1 VSVAQLFADPVM
13 ALAALVV
20 LLLVG
25 ALIWAGSRRPYV
37 REVERLRD
45 DLHDLLGSGEQAER
59 IPVNGRLSAF
69 VDITASMNRLLD
81 RRDEAARVAA
91 QLETPRADE
100 RGELF
105 DALADT
111 LPEAALIHA
120 QTILYANRAAGEL
133 FGVEPDTL
141 IGKPITDLL
150 RPAYRA
156 GMRKHV
162 GAGAE
167 GSEPLPPFE
176 VQLISNDDQ
185 GLWAELHSRR
195 LTFGGEPALLTVAR
209 DITHRKSLET
219 SLGRGKLQA
228 RITLESIGEGVI
240 TTDRNGLID
249 YMNEAAEQLI
259 GGPRSGGV
267 GKQLLDLIS
276 LVDEIDR
283 SSLGD
288 PVAKCLSERRRVN
301 LGRRAFLLS
310 KQAEREFST
319 ELTASPIRGPDGQV
333 AGCVII
339 FHDVS
344 ELRGLARE
352 MSYQASHDALT
363 GLVNRAE
370 FERRLETALDAARG
384 EGVGHVVCYLDLDR
398 FKLVNDT
405 GGHIAGDN
413 LLREIAALLK
423 QRVRDSDT
431 VARVGGDEFAMLLAG
446 CPLDKARQIADDVV
460 RAVASHPFAWQDRV
474 FDIGVSLGLVE
485 VGKDSGSA
493 EGVLSAADSACYIAK
508 QQGRG
513 RVHVYSTRDE
523 IMARERG
530 EIQWLQRLQRAL
542 KENGFELYVQPIV
555 AMGGRNRSGP
565 AAEVLLRM
573 RDESGSSILPVH
585 FLPSAERYQLMSHI
599 DRWVV
604 QTTLSAI
611 AGGAPHLPAGRTCN
625 INLSAQTLGDDDFL
639 EFVVEV
645 LDHTGVSPD
654 RICFEVRESAVV
666 SQLDQAQRF
675 INVLHGIG
683 CRFALDNFGS
693 GIGSFANLKHLSLD
707 YLKIDGTYTRN
718 LETDGV
724 NREMVAAMVKLARTL
739 DFQVVAEQV
748 EDQTSFEALRELGV
762 DFAQG
767 YAVERP
773 RPLHAVH

>member
-1 VSVAQLFADPVM
+1 MQFFADPII

-20 LLLVG
+20 LALVI
-25 ALIWAGSRRPYV
+25 ALVWAGSRRPYI
-37 REVERLRD
+37 REVERLRE
-45 DLHDLLGSGEQAER
+45 DLHDLLARGEQAAR
-59 IPVNGRLSAF
+59 IAVNGRLSPF

-81 RRDEAARVAA
+81 RSDEAARVA
-91 QLETPRADE
+91 EHIADSPGDG
-100 RGELF
+100 RGALF

-111 LPEAALIHA
+111 LPEVALIHTD
-120 QTILYANRAAGEL
+120 TILYANRAAGEL
-133 FGVEPDTL
+133 FGVAADTL
-141 IGKPITDLL
+141 LGKPITDLL

-162 GAGAE
+162 TAGTE
-167 GSEPLPPFE
+167 GDETPAPFE
-176 VQLISNDDQ
+176 VQLISNDEH
-185 GLWAELHSRR
+185 GMWAELHSRR
-195 LTFGGEPALLTVAR
+195 LMYGGEPALLTVAR

-240 TTDRNGLID
+240 TTDRNGAID
-249 YMNEAAEQLI
+249 YMNEAAEQLVGCTRSAGI
-259 GGPRSGGV
+259 GKR
-267 GKQLLDLIS
+267 LLDLIS

-333 AGCVII
+333 AGCVVI

-370 FERRLETALDAARG
+370 FERRLETALDSARG

-398 FKLVNDT
+398 FKIVNDT

-413 LLREIAALLK
+413 LLREIGALLK

-460 RAVASHPFAWQDRV
+460 QAVAGHQFAWQDRV
-474 FDIGVSLGLVE
+474 FDVGVSVGLVE

-493 EGVLSAADSACYIAK
+493 ESVLSAADSACYIAK

-513 RVHVYSTRDE
+513 RTHVYSTRDE

-573 RDESGSSILPVH
+573 RDEQGGMILPVH
-585 FLPSAERYQLMSHI
+585 FLASAERYQLMSHI

-639 EFVVEV
+639 EFVVDV
-645 LDHTGVSPD
+645 LDHTGVSPE

-693 GIGSFANLKHLSLD
+693 GIGSFANLKNLSLD

-748 EDQTSFEALRELGV
+748 EDQTAFEALRELGV
-762 DFAQG
+762 DFVQG
-767 YAVERP
+767 YAVEKP
-773 RPLHAVH
+773 RPLQAVH

>member
-1 VSVAQLFADPVM
+1 MMQFLADPIM
-13 ALAALVV
+13 AFAALVV

-25 ALIWAGSRRPYV
+25 ALVWAGSRRPYV
-37 REVERLRD
+37 REVERLRE
-45 DLHDLLGSGEQAER
+45 DLHDMLASGERAER

-69 VDITASMNRLLD
+69 VDIAASMNRLLD
-81 RRDEAARVAA
+81 RDDDAARVAA
-91 QLETPRADE
+91 QIEQPDANE
-100 RGELF
+100 RNELF
-105 DALADT
+105 DVLADT
-111 LPEAALIHA
+111 LPEVALIHTS
-120 QTILYANRAAGEL
+120 TILYANRAAGEL
-133 FGVEPDTL
+133 FGVAPETL
-141 IGKPITDLL
+141 VGKPITDLL

-156 GMRKHV
+156 VMRKHV
-162 GAGAE
+162 AADAGD
-167 GSEPLPPFE
+167 PLTPFE
-176 VQLISNDDQ
+176 VQLISNDEQ

-195 LTFGGEPALLTVAR
+195 LTFGGEPALLTFAR

-240 TTDRNGLID
+240 TTDRNGTID

-259 GGPRSGGV
+259 GGTRSAGL
-267 GKQLLDLIS
+267 GKRLLDLLS

-310 KQAEREFST
+310 KQGEREFST

-333 AGCVII
+333 AGCVVI

-363 GLVNRAE
+363 GLVNRTE
-370 FERRLETALDAARG
+370 FERRLETALNSARG

-446 CPLDKARQIADDVV
+446 CPLDKARQIAEDVCQS
-460 RAVASHPFAWQDRV
+460 VAGHQFAWQDRV
-474 FDIGVSLGLVE
+474 FDVGVSVGLVE

-493 EGVLSAADSACYIAK
+493 ESVLSAADSACYMAK

-513 RVHVYSTRDE
+513 RTHVYSTRDE
-523 IMARERG
+523 VTARERG

-573 RDESGSSILPVH
+573 RDEAGGTILPVH
-585 FLPSAERYQLMSHI
+585 FLASAERYQLMSHI

-639 EFVVEV
+639 EFVVDV

-693 GIGSFANLKHLSLD
+693 GIGSFANLKNLSLD

-748 EDQTSFEALRELGV
+748 EDQSSFEALRALGV
-762 DFAQG
+762 DFVQG
-767 YAVERP
+767 YVIEKP
-773 RPLHAVH
+773 RPLQAVH

>member
-1 VSVAQLFADPVM
+1 MTQLLADPIM

-20 LLLVG
+20 LLLGG
-25 ALIWAGSRRPYV
+25 ALVWAGSRRSYV
-37 REVERLRD
+37 KEVERLRD
-45 DLHDLLGSGEQAER
+45 DLHNLLASGEAER

-69 VDITASMNRLLD
+69 VDIAASMNRLLD
-81 RRDEAARVAA
+81 RNDEAARVAA
-91 QLETPRADE
+91 QIEDPPAAE

-105 DALADT
+105 DTLADT

-133 FGVEPDTL
+133 FGVAPDTL

-162 GAGAE
+162 GSGTE
-167 GSEPLPPFE
+167 GSESLPPFE
-176 VQLISNDDQ
+176 VQLISSDDQ
-185 GLWAELHSRR
+185 GLWAELHSRS
-195 LTFGGEPALLTVAR
+195 LTFGGEPALMTVAR

-240 TTDRNGLID
+240 TTDRTGLID

-259 GGPRSGGV
+259 GGPRSAGI

-333 AGCVII
+333 AGCVVI

-370 FERRLETALDAARG
+370 FERRLGTALDSARG

-413 LLREIAALLK
+413 LLREIGALLK

-446 CPLDKARQIADDVV
+446 CPLDKAQQIADDVV
-460 RAVASHPFAWQDRV
+460 QAVAGHQFAWQDRV

-485 VGKDSGSA
+485 VGKESGSA
-493 EGVLSAADSACYIAK
+493 ESVLGAADSACYIAK

-523 IMARERG
+523 VKARERG

-573 RDESGSSILPVH
+573 RDESGGVDPARALPRFGRALSAHVAHRPLGRADDVVGHCRRRAAPARRPHLQHQSVGADARRRRLPRVRRRRARPHGRQPRPHLLRGARVGRREPARPGAALHQRAARHRLPVR
-585 FLPSAERYQLMSHI
+585 ARQLRQRHWARS
-599 DRWVV
+599 
-604 QTTLSAI
+604 
-611 AGGAPHLPAGRTCN
+611 RT
-625 INLSAQTLGDDDFL
+625 
-639 EFVVEV
+639 
-645 LDHTGVSPD
+645 
-654 RICFEVRESAVV
+654 
-666 SQLDQAQRF
+666 
-675 INVLHGIG
+675 
-683 CRFALDNFGS
+683 
-693 GIGSFANLKHLSLD
+693 
-707 YLKIDGTYTRN
+707 
-718 LETDGV
+718 
-724 NREMVAAMVKLARTL
+724 
-739 DFQVVAEQV
+739 
-748 EDQTSFEALRELGV
+748 
-762 DFAQG
+762 
-767 YAVERP
+767 
-773 RPLHAVH
+773 

>member
-1 VSVAQLFADPVM
+1 MTQLLADPIM
-13 ALAALVV
+13 LLAALVV
-20 LLLVG
+20 VLLVC

-45 DLHDLLGSGEQAER
+45 DLHNLLASGEAER
-59 IPVNGRLSAF
+59 MPVNGRLSAF

-81 RRDEAARVAA
+81 RSDEVARVAA
-91 QLETPRADE
+91 QVADRPASD

-105 DALADT
+105 DVLADT
-111 LPEAALIHA
+111 LPEAALIHT

-133 FGVEPDTL
+133 FGVDPDTL

-162 GAGAE
+162 GPDAE
-167 GSEPLPPFE
+167 STESLVPFE
-176 VQLISNDDQ
+176 VQLISHDEQ
-185 GLWAELHSRR
+185 GIWAELYSRR

-240 TTDRNGLID
+240 TTDRNGTID

-259 GGPRSGGV
+259 GGARSAGI
-267 GKQLLDLIS
+267 GKRLLDLIS

-283 SSLGD
+283 STLGD

-310 KQAEREFST
+310 KQSEREFST

-333 AGCVII
+333 AGCVVI

-370 FERRLETALDAARG
+370 FERRLETALDSARG

-413 LLREIAALLK
+413 LLREIGALLK

-446 CPLDKARQIADDVV
+446 CPLDKAQQIAEDVV
-460 RAVASHPFAWQDRV
+460 QAVAGHQFAWQDRT
-474 FDIGVSLGLVE
+474 FDIGVSVGLVE

-493 EGVLSAADSACYIAK
+493 ESVLGAADSACYIAK
-508 QQGRG
+508 QRGRG
-513 RVHVYSTRDE
+513 RTHVYSTRDE
-523 IMARERG
+523 VMARERG

-542 KENGFELYVQPIV
+542 KENGFELYVQAIV

-573 RDESGSSILPVH
+573 RDEGGSSILPVH
-585 FLPSAERYQLMSHI
+585 FLASAERYQLMSHI

-604 QTTLSAI
+604 QTTLTAI

-639 EFVVEV
+639 EFVVDV

-675 INVLHGIG
+675 IAVLHGIG

-693 GIGSFANLKHLSLD
+693 GIGSFANLKNLSLD
-707 YLKIDGTYTRN
+707 FLKIDGTYTRN
-718 LETDGV
+718 LETDSV

-739 DFQVVAEQV
+739 DFLVVAEQV
-748 EDQTSFEALRELGV
+748 EDQTSFEALRDLGV
-762 DFAQG
+762 DFVQG
-767 YAVERP
+767 YAVEKP

>member
-1 VSVAQLFADPVM
+1 VTELFTDPIM
-13 ALAALVV
+13 AFAAVVVV
-20 LLLVG
+20 LLLL
-25 ALIWAGSRRPYV
+25 ALVWAASRRPYV
-37 REVERLRD
+37 REVERLRE
-45 DLHDLLGSGEQAER
+45 DLHGLLASGERAER
-59 IPVNGRLSAF
+59 IAVNGRLSAF
-69 VDITASMNRLLD
+69 VDISASMNRLLD
-81 RRDEAARVAA
+81 RSDEAARAELAA
-91 QLETPRADE
+91 MPAPPPAPDDRNP
-100 RGELF
+100 LF
-105 DALADT
+105 DALAVT
-111 LPEAALIHA
+111 LPEVALIHTS
-120 QTILYANRAAGEL
+120 TILYANRAAGEL
-133 FGVEPDTL
+133 FGVDAETL
-141 IGKPITDLL
+141 VGKPITDLL

-156 GMRKHV
+156 LMRKHV
-162 GAGAE
+162 GVGADE
-167 GSEPLPPFE
+167 SLVPFE

-185 GLWAELHSRR
+185 GIWAELHSKRI
-195 LTFGGEPALLTVAR
+195 TFGGEPAFLTVAR

-228 RITLESIGEGVI
+228 RITLESIGEGVF
-240 TTDRNGLID
+240 TTDRNGTID

-259 GGPRSGGV
+259 GGTRSAGI
-267 GKQLLDLIS
+267 GKQLLDLLS

-283 SSLGD
+283 STLGD
-288 PVAKCLSERRRVN
+288 PVAKCLNERRRVN

-310 KQAEREFST
+310 KQSERQFST
-319 ELTASPIRGPDGQV
+319 ELTASPIRGPEGQV
-333 AGCVII
+333 AGCVVI

-370 FERRLETALDAARG
+370 FERRLDAALDSARG
-384 EGVGHVVCYLDLDR
+384 EGIGHVVCYLDLDR
-398 FKLVNDT
+398 FKIVNDT

-413 LLREIAALLK
+413 LLREVGALLK
-423 QRVRDSDT
+423 QRLRDSDT

-446 CPLDKARQIADDVV
+446 CPLDKAQQIAADVC
-460 RAVASHPFAWQDRV
+460 RAVAGHPFTWQDRT
-474 FDIGVSLGLVE
+474 FDVGVSVGLVE

-493 EGVLSAADSACYIAK
+493 ESVLSAADSACYVAK

-513 RVHVYSTRDE
+513 RTHVYSARDE
-523 IMARERG
+523 VTARQRG

-555 AMGGRNRSGP
+555 AIGGRNRAGP

-573 RDESGSSILPVH
+573 RGDEGEIILPVH
-585 FLPSAERYQLMSHI
+585 FMASAERYQLMSHI

-604 QTTLSAI
+604 QTALAAI
-611 AGGAPHLPAGRTCN
+611 AGGAPHLPVGRTCN

-639 EFVVEV
+639 EFIVGV
-645 LDHTGVSPD
+645 LDHTGVSPE

-693 GIGSFANLKHLSLD
+693 GIGSFANLKNLSLD

-718 LETDGV
+718 LETDSV
-724 NREMVAAMVKLARTL
+724 NREMISAMVKLARTL
-739 DFQVVAEQV
+739 DFLVVAEQV
-748 EDQTSFEALRELGV
+748 EDQMSFEMLRDLGV
-762 DFAQG
+762 DFVQG
-767 YAVERP
+767 YAVDKP
-773 RPLHAVH
+773 RPLQAVH

>member
-1 VSVAQLFADPVM
+1 MTELLADPIM

-20 LLLVG
+20 LLLLG
-25 ALIWAGSRRPYV
+25 ALVWAGSRRPYV

-45 DLHDLLGSGEQAER
+45 ELHNLLASGEPAQR
-59 IPVNGRLSAF
+59 IPVNGRLSPF
-69 VDITASMNRLLD
+69 VDIAASMNRLLD
-81 RRDEAARVAA
+81 RGDEAARIAA
-91 QLETPRADE
+91 EAVEPSVDD
-100 RGELF
+100 RGALF
-105 DALADT
+105 DSLAET
-111 LPEAALIHA
+111 LPDVALIHT

-133 FGVEPDTL
+133 FGVGPETL
-141 IGKPITDLL
+141 VGKPITDLL

-156 GMRKHV
+156 VMRKHV
-162 GAGAE
+162 AAAAE
-167 GSEPLPPFE
+167 TNDELPPFE
-176 VQLISNDDQ
+176 AQLISNDDQ
-185 GLWAELHSRR
+185 GLWAELYSRR
-195 LTFGGEPALLTVAR
+195 VTFGGEPALLTVAR

-240 TTDRNGLID
+240 TTDRNGTID

-259 GGPRSGGV
+259 GGTRSAGL
-267 GKQLLDLIS
+267 GKRLLDLIS
-276 LVDEIDR
+276 LVDEVDR

-288 PVAKCLSERRRVN
+288 PVARCLSERRRVN

-333 AGCVII
+333 AGCVVI

-370 FERRLETALDAARG
+370 FERRLEAALDSARG

-413 LLREIAALLK
+413 LLREIGALLK

-446 CPLDKARQIADDVV
+446 CPLDKAQQIAEDVV
-460 RAVASHPFAWQDRV
+460 QSVAAHHFAWQDRV
-474 FDIGVSLGLVE
+474 FDIGVSIGLVE

-493 EGVLSAADSACYIAK
+493 ESVLSAADSACYVAK
-508 QQGRG
+508 QRGRG
-513 RVHVYSTRDE
+513 RTHVYSTRDE
-523 IMARERG
+523 VMARERG

-542 KENGFELYVQPIV
+542 KENAFELYVQPIV
-555 AMGGRNRSGP
+555 AIGGRNRTGP

-573 RDESGSSILPVH
+573 RDESGGSILPVH
-585 FLPSAERYQLMSHI
+585 FLASAERYQLMSHI

-604 QTTLSAI
+604 QTTLAAI

-639 EFVVEV
+639 EFVVDV

-693 GIGSFANLKHLSLD
+693 GIGSFANLKTLSLD
-707 YLKIDGTYTRN
+707 YLKIDGMYTRN
-718 LETDGV
+718 IDTDTV

-739 DFQVVAEQV
+739 DFKVVAEQV
-748 EDQTSFEALRELGV
+748 EDQSSFEALRELGV
-762 DFAQG
+762 DFVQG
-767 YAVERP
+767 YAVEKP
-773 RPLHAVH
+773 RPLQAVH

>member
-1 VSVAQLFADPVM
+1 MTELLSDPVM

-20 LLLVG
+20 VLLLG

-45 DLHDLLGSGEQAER
+45 DLHNLLASGERSAR
-59 IPVNGRLSAF
+59 IAVNGRLSPF
-69 VDITASMNRLLD
+69 VDISASMNRLLD
-81 RRDEAARVAA
+81 RSEEAARAA
-91 QLETPRADE
+91 ELAQPPVDE
-100 RGELF
+100 RSELF
-105 DALADT
+105 DLLAET
-111 LPEAALIHA
+111 LPDVALIHT

-133 FGVEPDTL
+133 FGVSPDTL
-141 IGKPITDLL
+141 VGKPITDLL
-150 RPAYRA
+150 RPAYRV
-156 GMRKHV
+156 GMRKLV
-162 GAGAE
+162 GTAAETNGA
-167 GSEPLPPFE
+167 LTPFE

-185 GLWAELHSRR
+185 GLWAELYSRR
-195 LTFGGEPALLTVAR
+195 VTFGGEPALLTVAR

-240 TTDRNGLID
+240 TTDRNGTID

-259 GGPRSGGV
+259 GGTRSAGL
-267 GKQLLDLIS
+267 GKRLLDLIS
-276 LVDEIDR
+276 LVDEVDR

-333 AGCVII
+333 AGCVVI

-413 LLREIAALLK
+413 LLREIGALLK

-446 CPLDKARQIADDVV
+446 CPLDKAQQIAEDVV
-460 RAVASHPFAWQDRV
+460 QSVAAHQFAWQDRV
-474 FDIGVSLGLVE
+474 FDIGVSIGLVE

-493 EGVLSAADSACYIAK
+493 ESVLSAADSACYVAK
-508 QQGRG
+508 QKGRG
-513 RVHVYSTRDE
+513 RTHVYSTRDE
-523 IMARERG
+523 VTARERG

-555 AMGGRNRSGP
+555 AMGGRNRTGP

-573 RDESGSSILPVH
+573 RDESGGSIVPAR

-604 QTTLSAI
+604 QTTLAAI

-639 EFVVEV
+639 EFVVDV

-693 GIGSFANLKHLSLD
+693 GIGSFANLKTLSLD
-707 YLKIDGTYTRN
+707 YLKIDGMYTRN
-718 LETDGV
+718 LDTDTV

-739 DFQVVAEQV
+739 DFEVVAEQV
-748 EDQTSFEALRELGV
+748 EDQSSFEALRELGV
-762 DFAQG
+762 DFVQG
-767 YAVERP
+767 YAVEKP
-773 RPLHAVH
+773 RPLQAVH